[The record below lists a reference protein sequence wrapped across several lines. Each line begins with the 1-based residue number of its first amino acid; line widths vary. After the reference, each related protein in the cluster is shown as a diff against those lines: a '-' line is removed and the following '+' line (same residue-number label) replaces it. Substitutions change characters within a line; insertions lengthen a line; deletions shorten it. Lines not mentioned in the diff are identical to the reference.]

1 MIKKIL
7 IGLIAGII
15 SGLFSTGG
23 GMILVPA
30 FIYIIKLNE
39 KQARATSIM
48 CILAMVITTSI
59 FYINKDY
66 INYEL
71 GFQCAIGGIL
81 GGFLGTKILNKLKDS
96 SLKFIFI
103 LFILYISYKFIIG

>member
-7 IGLIAGII
+7 IGFIAGII

-30 FIYIIKLNE
+30 FIYFLKLNE

-48 CILAMVITTSI
+48 CVLTIVVTTSI
-59 FYINKDY
+59 FYMKKNY
-66 INYEL
+66 INFEL
-71 GFQCAIGGIL
+71 GFQCAIGGII
-81 GGFLGTKILNKLKDS
+81 GGFLGTKILNKMKDS
-96 SLKFIFI
+96 SLKVIFI
-103 LFILYISYKFIIG
+103 IFILYISLKFITG

>member
-1 MIKKIL
+1 MVKKIL

-30 FIYIIKLNE
+30 FIYFLKLNE
-39 KQARATSIM
+39 KQARATSIT
-48 CILAMVITTSI
+48 CILAIVIATSI
-59 FYINKDY
+59 LYYKKNYINL
-66 INYEL
+66 EL
-71 GFQCAIGGIL
+71 GIQCAIGGII

-96 SLKFIFI
+96 TLKLFFIIFI
-103 LFILYISYKFIIG
+103 LYVGFNFILG